1 MLRNSAN
8 PTSTSSR
15 SDTIIDEMAPLFV
28 DDDIE
33 LPLVS
38 ASDSE
43 ILRDKLFEDPKGIH
57 QIILRNTPLCYSN
70 DGKTLWK
77 RIVTLFQSYFPILIW
92 IWDLTRSKVLGDI
105 MAGITI
111 GIMLIPQSMSY
122 AQIAGLQ
129 SSYGLYAGFMP
140 LLIYS
145 FMGTSRQLAVGPT
158 ALISLLTASGL
169 DKQLT
174 KRACPAL
181 YAPYPSQF
189 PDIRLAGVAPAQ
201 GIIPQECGFE
211 YFKLA
216 ILLSFLVGI
225 IQLSA
230 GLLRAG
236 YLVSFVGHPVVSG
249 FTSGSALTI
258 GLSQLKYLVGYSIPR
273 EHIYGTLYN
282 LFKNISSLKYMPFIL
297 GIVWT
302 AILIGFKQGLT
313 RYPDNKFYNAMKSVG
328 PLLLCA
334 IGIGIIYAAP
344 VLKTD
349 QFHVDV
355 VGKVDANLNDIYS
368 GSNLEFQ
375 NAPKLISSAF
385 TISLIGFMESI
396 SIAKTVAAQHGYA
409 VVPNQELVALGAANI
424 AGSFFS
430 AYPTAGSFS
439 RSAVNNSAGAQTL
452 ISGMVSSMLMLL
464 TIGVLAPAL
473 QNLPQFYLAAIVIS
487 SVIGLFAYKEAIM
500 MWKVKKSD
508 FLLWIVAFLATIF
521 FGAEYGLG
529 VAVGLSLLIVIY
541 ESVTPQLF
549 VLWSIPNTSHY
560 RHVRQPEKGNFI
572 RGVLIVRIGTS
583 SMYFANSNT
592 ISTRLE
598 EIALRVNEE
607 NSNNN
612 NGTDDDG
619 TTTSS
624 AVGDIKYI
632 VLDMTPVITIDT
644 SALQS
649 LEDMHQTWKSRGVQ
663 ICFANCSTR
672 VLRTMDFAQFQEDII
687 SKEWFLPDVQSAVK
701 YCIKYQMNEQH
712 RFNATNN
719 ISRLSSEQNDDD
731 KPYLEIPVGNHEY
744 SSEILTQSQQI
755 METNDDNTVYARTA

>member
-1 MLRNSAN
+1 M
-8 PTSTSSR
+8 T
-15 SDTIIDEMAPLFV
+15 PLFV

-33 LPLVS
+33 LPIVS

-43 ILRDKLFEDPKGIH
+43 ILRDKLLEDPKGIH
-57 QIILRNTPLCYSN
+57 QKILRNTPFCYSN
-70 DGKTLWK
+70 DGKTIWK
-77 RIVTLFQSYFPILIW
+77 RIITLFQSFFPIVLW
-92 IWDLTRSKVLGDI
+92 IWDLTRSKVFGDI
-105 MAGITI
+105 LAGITV

-140 LLIYS
+140 PLIYS

-169 DKQLT
+169 QKQLT
-174 KRACPAL
+174 PNSCPAL
-181 YAPYPSQF
+181 YPPYPSQF
-189 PDIRLAGVAPAQ
+189 PDIRLAGVAPAD
-201 GIIPQECGFE
+201 GIIPDECGFE

-225 IQLSA
+225 IQFSA

-258 GLSQLKYLVGYSIPR
+258 GLSQLKYILGYSIPR
-273 EHIYGTLYN
+273 AHIYGTLYY

-297 GIVWT
+297 GILWT
-302 AILIGFKQGLT
+302 VILIGFKQGLV
-313 RYPDNKFYNAMKSVG
+313 RYPDSKFFNAMKSVG
-328 PLLLCA
+328 PLLMCA

-344 VLKTD
+344 ILKTE
-349 QFHVDV
+349 QFKVDV
-355 VGKVDANLNDIYS
+355 VGKVDVSLNAIYS
-368 GSNLEFQ
+368 GSSLEFQ
-375 NAPKLISSAF
+375 NAPNLIGSAF
-385 TISLIGFMESI
+385 TISLIGFMESV
-396 SIAKTVAAQHGYA
+396 SIAKALAAQHGYA
-409 VVPNQELVALGAANI
+409 IVPNQELVALGGANI

-430 AYPTAGSFS
+430 AYPTTGSFS
-439 RSAVNNSAGAQTL
+439 RSAVNNSAGAKTL
-452 ISGMVSSMLMLL
+452 FSGMVTSAVILL
-464 TIGVLAPAL
+464 TIGVLGPAL
-473 QNLPQFYLAAIVIS
+473 QNLPQFVLAAIVIS
-487 SVIGLFAYKEAIM
+487 SVIGLFAYKEATM

-508 FLLWIVAFLATIF
+508 FLLWIVAFLVTIF

-541 ESVTPQLF
+541 ESVTPQILI
-549 VLWSIPNTSHY
+549 LWSIPNTSHY

-583 SMYFANSNT
+583 SMYFADSNT

-598 EIALRVNEE
+598 KIALQINEE
-607 NSNNN
+607 YNNN
-612 NGTDDDG
+612 NNNNIGTDDNDG
-619 TTTSS
+619 TTTTS
-624 AVGDIKYI
+624 AAAASELKYI

-649 LEDMHQTWKSRGVQ
+649 LNDMHQMWKSRGVQ

-672 VLRTMDFAQFQEDII
+672 VLRTMDFAQFQEEIV
-687 SKEWFLPDVQSAVK
+687 SKEWFLSDVQSAVK
-701 YCIKYQMNEQH
+701 YCIKHQMNEQH
-712 RFNATNN
+712 RSNANDNN
-719 ISRLSSEQNDDD
+719 SSRISNNTD
-731 KPYLEIPVGNHEY
+731 LEIPVGNNEHCNS
-744 SSEILTQSQQI
+744 SSEILTQSQQQI
-755 METNDDNTVYARTA
+755 IERNDDNNNGKTTTRRSVFAARTA